1 LLCPERDD
9 RANASLRKP
18 TTQGLSCV
26 GQWCSLVCKDLPS
39 PRRCLLPLTHS
50 PEMHKN
56 LIARI
61 PSVTGLQL
69 REWFSRLESGPAFLR
84 CDERAHWLSDEHG
97 LSHGYASAI
106 VHEYELQRRSR
117 LFA

>member
-1 LLCPERDD
+1 ML
-9 RANASLRKP
+9 AI
-18 TTQGLSCV
+18 QGLSWA

-39 PRRCLLPLTHS
+39 AWRCLLSLTHS

-117 LFA
+117 LNGAF